1 MHDRLFEAALGI
13 ATPWFVGAV
22 RFDEPTKVLTVQI
35 DFKVGARFGVEDAV
49 GALAWLGCSER
60 FPAVVVGRSS
70 DPCRPRRRG
79 GRYGRS
85 RRRSSRHG

>member
-35 DFKVGARFGVEDAV
+35 DFKAGTRFGVE
-49 GALAWLGCSER
+49 GADGEH
-60 FPAVVVGRSS
+60 PVHDTVTK
-70 DPCRPRRRG
+70 
-79 GRYGRS
+79 RY
-85 RRRSSRHG
+85 RHLNFF